1 VIAKNPS
8 LPEEGQV
15 SPKKQKTSAAATNVG
30 FAFLEFVAMLAA
42 VGIGVRIG
50 VYLDNAMASA
60 FAAHVLAGVVVAL
73 MNEIGKKLKKKS
85 Q

>member
-15 SPKKQKTSAAATNVG
+15 PPKKQKTFAAANVG
-30 FAFLEFVAMLAA
+30 LAFLEFVAMLAA
-42 VGIGVRIG
+42 VGIGVGIG

-60 FAAHVLAGVVVAL
+60 FAAHVLAGVTVAL
-73 MNEIGKKLKKKS
+73 MNEIGKKLKKKV
-85 Q
+85 

>member
-1 VIAKNPS
+1 MIAKNPS

-15 SPKKQKTSAAATNVG
+15 PPKKQKTFAANVG

-42 VGIGVRIG
+42 VGAGVGIG

-60 FAAHVLAGVVVAL
+60 FAAHVLAGIVIAL
-73 MNEIGKKLKKKS
+73 MNEIGKKIKEKS